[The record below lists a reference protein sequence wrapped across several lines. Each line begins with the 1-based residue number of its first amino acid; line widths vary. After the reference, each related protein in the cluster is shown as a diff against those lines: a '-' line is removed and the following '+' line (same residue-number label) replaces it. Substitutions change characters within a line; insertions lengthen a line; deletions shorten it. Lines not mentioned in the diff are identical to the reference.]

1 MPRVPGRAV
10 GRRFRWLLLQR
21 SSTVPPRMPRSTT
34 SCRDAVTLITPDQ
47 YVPQGKWQS
56 RNGSGSFGGWED
68 RLVHDDE
75 RCPCLSGD
83 TYGACCGRYH
93 SGAASA
99 PTAEA
104 LMRSRYSAFAVGDE
118 AYLLAT
124 WAPQTRPDSAGLG
137 DEQWRR
143 LDIHRTERGG
153 PFDTTGVVEFT

>member
-1 MPRVPGRAV
+1 M
-10 GRRFRWLLLQR
+10 
-21 SSTVPPRMPRSTT
+21 
-34 SCRDAVTLITPDQ
+34 
-47 YVPQGKWQS
+47 
-56 RNGSGSFGGWED
+56 
-68 RLVHDDE
+68 HDDD

-93 SGAASA
+93 SGAATA

-104 LMRSRYSAFAVGDE
+104 LMRSRYSAFAVGDD

-124 WAPQTRPDSAGLG
+124 WAPQTRPDSAGVG

-153 PFDTTGVVEFT
+153 PFDTSGVVEFTAFYRYPDTGVRGSLHETSRFVRTDGRWFYVDGDREASDS

>member
-1 MPRVPGRAV
+1 M
-10 GRRFRWLLLQR
+10 
-21 SSTVPPRMPRSTT
+21 
-34 SCRDAVTLITPDQ
+34 
-47 YVPQGKWQS
+47 
-56 RNGSGSFGGWED
+56 
-68 RLVHDDE
+68 HDDE

-93 SGAASA
+93 SGGANA

-104 LMRSRYSAFAVGDE
+104 LMRSRYSAFATGDE

-124 WAPQTRPDSAGLG
+124 WAEQTRPGAAGVG

-153 PFDTTGVVEFT
+153 PFDTSGVVEFTAFYRYPATGERGSLHETSRFVREDGRWYYVDGDREAR

>member
-1 MPRVPGRAV
+1 M
-10 GRRFRWLLLQR
+10 
-21 SSTVPPRMPRSTT
+21 
-34 SCRDAVTLITPDQ
+34 
-47 YVPQGKWQS
+47 
-56 RNGSGSFGGWED
+56 
-68 RLVHDDE
+68 HDDD

-93 SGAASA
+93 SGAATA

-124 WAPQTRPDSAGLG
+124 WAPRTRPESAGVG

-153 PFDTTGVVEFT
+153 PFDTTGVVEFTAHYRSPSAGTRGAALHETSRFERTDGRWYYVDGAREVG